1 MNLET
6 DKRVIASGLSLML
19 SLQLLVVAKPLAAL
33 ADEPAA
39 ITPAA
44 DAEVISQAPSWTETS
59 RSAQES
65 RTAEAT
71 RKAGED
77 QSAYESRIAEESRNA
92 EMRRSKQ
99 ESKEAERTKYSSDKQ
114 SRLES
119 REAERTK
126 HAADVQ
132 STVESDRAEATKNE
146 SDAQSVEESRRAEET
161 RKADET
167 KSRRESQNA
176 EDTKYLDN
184 KAPGE
189 REKSESIEKTVA
201 PVVTEAVD
209 NKNSDANREVTK
221 TVEAAETQTDGSGN
235 GPFTHTNMGLEAGS
249 ILSPDGRSIAAI
261 GETSQDKTPQV
272 GENGTMSTA
281 DNLSNEMLIQL
292 GATMVQDGD
301 QVKEAQST
309 ADGIIVVDSDEADEV
324 EQRVQYE
331 DLPTDEGKTRVRT
344 GAKFP
349 VVVISQISSKTAKQ
363 GDPLE
368 ARLKYDLKIGD
379 RLIAKKGSVVNG
391 HINYCLKARS
401 VMHSLVSHERWY
413 RNSGCLGF
421 QFDEILNDKGE
432 HIPLVAM
439 PAQMSR
445 IVKNKAEGRELG
457 VNHAGQIT
465 GPWGQQLRYK
475 ALRIGLNAALAPAG
489 VFSFGAMPVALGV
502 IGAANPSFAFM
513 KPVGTNVRHRRIK
526 GFAWGFLSGIPGSW
540 IIEDTVT
547 KGQEAIIK
555 PGDEFLAEFKE
566 EFTGEAASEA
576 QLMPNAQT
584 KVKGDVRE
592 GKDSKKKKDK

>member
-19 SLQLLVVAKPLAAL
+19 SLQLLVVANPLAAL
-33 ADEPAA
+33 ADEPSA

-99 ESKEAERTKYSSDKQ
+99 ESKEAERTKNSSDKQ
-114 SRLES
+114 SRRES

-132 STVESDRAEATKNE
+132 SAVESDRAEATKNE
-146 SDAQSVEESRRAEET
+146 SDAQSVEESLRAEET
-161 RKADET
+161 RKAGET

-209 NKNSDANREVTK
+209 NKNSDANPEVTK

-261 GETSQDKTPQV
+261 GEASQDKTPQV

>member
-1 MNLET
+1 
-6 DKRVIASGLSLML
+6 
-19 SLQLLVVAKPLAAL
+19 
-33 ADEPAA
+33 
-39 ITPAA
+39 
-44 DAEVISQAPSWTETS
+44 
-59 RSAQES
+59 
-65 RTAEAT
+65 
-71 RKAGED
+71 
-77 QSAYESRIAEESRNA
+77 
-92 EMRRSKQ
+92 MRRSKQ

>member
-1 MNLET
+1 
-6 DKRVIASGLSLML
+6 
-19 SLQLLVVAKPLAAL
+19 
-33 ADEPAA
+33 
-39 ITPAA
+39 
-44 DAEVISQAPSWTETS
+44 
-59 RSAQES
+59 
-65 RTAEAT
+65 
-71 RKAGED
+71 
-77 QSAYESRIAEESRNA
+77 
-92 EMRRSKQ
+92 
-99 ESKEAERTKYSSDKQ
+99 
-114 SRLES
+114 
-119 REAERTK
+119 
-126 HAADVQ
+126 
-132 STVESDRAEATKNE
+132 
-146 SDAQSVEESRRAEET
+146 
-161 RKADET
+161 
-167 KSRRESQNA
+167 
-176 EDTKYLDN
+176 
-184 KAPGE
+184 
-189 REKSESIEKTVA
+189 
-201 PVVTEAVD
+201 
-209 NKNSDANREVTK
+209 
-221 TVEAAETQTDGSGN
+221 
-235 GPFTHTNMGLEAGS
+235 
-249 ILSPDGRSIAAI
+249 
-261 GETSQDKTPQV
+261 
-272 GENGTMSTA
+272 
-281 DNLSNEMLIQL
+281 
-292 GATMVQDGD
+292 
-301 QVKEAQST
+301 
-309 ADGIIVVDSDEADEV
+309 
-324 EQRVQYE
+324 
-331 DLPTDEGKTRVRT
+331 
-344 GAKFP
+344 
-349 VVVISQISSKTAKQ
+349 
-363 GDPLE
+363 
-368 ARLKYDLKIGD
+368 
-379 RLIAKKGSVVNG
+379 
-391 HINYCLKARS
+391 
-401 VMHSLVSHERWY
+401 MHSLVSHERWY